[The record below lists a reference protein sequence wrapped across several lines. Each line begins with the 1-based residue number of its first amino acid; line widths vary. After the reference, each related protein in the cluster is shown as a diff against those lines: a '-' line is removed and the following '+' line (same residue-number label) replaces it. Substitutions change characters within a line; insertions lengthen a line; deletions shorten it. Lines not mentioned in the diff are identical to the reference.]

1 MPDPNHRRNSFVY
14 ALEGLY
20 HVYRT
25 QSNFR
30 LELFLGILALGVSLW
45 LRTNLTPIL
54 ICTLLVLALE
64 MLNTAL
70 EAACDAVTLEQN
82 LSVKI
87 AKDAAAGAV
96 LLAAYFSVLVAIVEI
111 LPTLAARLLR

>member
-1 MPDPNHRRNSFVY
+1 MQDSTHRRNSFVY

-20 HVYRT
+20 FVYRT
-25 QSNFR
+25 QANFR
-30 LELFLGILALGVSLW
+30 LELLLGIVALGVSLW

-54 ICTLLVLALE
+54 ICTTLVLALE

-70 EAACDAVTLEQN
+70 EAACNAVTLEQN
-82 LSVKI
+82 PHIKT
-87 AKDAAAGAV
+87 AKDVAAGAV

-111 LPTLAARLLR
+111 LPTLAARFLR

>member
-1 MPDPNHRRNSFVY
+1 MREPTHRYNSFSS
-14 ALEGLY
+14 ALEGLC

-30 LELFLGILALGVSLW
+30 LELILGILALGVSLW

-54 ICTLLVLALE
+54 ICTLTVLALE
-64 MLNTAL
+64 MVNTAL
-70 EAACDAVTLEQN
+70 EAACNAVTLEQN
-82 LSVKI
+82 SQIKV
-87 AKDAAAGAV
+87 AKDVAAGAV

-111 LPTLAARLLR
+111 LPTLVARVLR